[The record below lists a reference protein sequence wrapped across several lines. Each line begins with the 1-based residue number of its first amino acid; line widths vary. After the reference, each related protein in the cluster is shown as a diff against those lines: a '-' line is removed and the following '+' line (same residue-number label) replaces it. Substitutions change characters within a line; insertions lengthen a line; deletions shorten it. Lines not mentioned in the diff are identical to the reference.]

1 MKKSTALSFAL
12 VLILIGLGCPLALGQ
27 PSLADNT
34 WDFEFT
40 PYLWIPELDTDSRLG
55 GLSGSAEMDFSDFL
69 DFVDFAGSAR
79 LEAWKQNWGLL
90 FDALYLDL
98 GADYSK
104 VTGPGG
110 RIATN
115 ADVDSR
121 QALLDFGLAYR
132 LIDTPVGKGEGQ
144 RLTFEPLAGV
154 RYAYLKAE
162 LRLDVAVAGIGGV
175 GTRLGGSEEWVEPFV
190 GFRIRWHLNDKLS
203 TGVRTDFGGFGIGSA
218 SDLIWNFIAGVDYE
232 LSDRMSLNVGYR
244 ILDIDYEGGSGRSE
258 IGLNGQLR
266 GPIVGLTFHF

>member
-1 MKKSTALSFAL
+1 MRKSTALSFAF
-12 VLILIGLGCPLALGQ
+12 VLILIELACPSALGQ
-27 PSLADNT
+27 PSRTANA
-34 WDFEFT
+34 WDFKLT

-69 DFVDFAGSAR
+69 DLVDFAGSAR
-79 LEAWKQNWGLL
+79 LEAWKQKWGLL
-90 FDALYLDL
+90 FDALYVDL

-104 VTGPGG
+104 VVGPGG

-115 ADVDSR
+115 ADADFR

-132 LIDTPVGKGEGQ
+132 LIDTPVGKGEDQ

-175 GTRLGGSEEWVEPFV
+175 GTRLGGSEDWVEPFV
-190 GFRIRWHLNDKLS
+190 GFRLWWHLNDKLS

-218 SDLIWNFIAGVDYE
+218 SGLTWNFLAGVDYQ
-232 LSDRMSLNVGYR
+232 LSSGMSIEAGYR
-244 ILDIDYEGGSGRSE
+244 ILDIDYEGGSGRSA
-258 IGLNGQLR
+258 IGLDGQMR
-266 GPIVGLTFHF
+266 GPIVGLAFYF